1 MQIMGCMYIHLNL
14 YKFFIR
20 IRDLSFDSC
29 LQKKKKGY
37 MFIHFKMKIIIII
50 IISKPT

>member
-1 MQIMGCMYIHLNL
+1 MGCMYIHLNL

-20 IRDLSFDSC
+20 IRDLSFDSH
-29 LQKKKKGY
+29 LQKKKGY

-50 IISKPT
+50 ITISKPT